1 MNKITF
7 IVPNINCNHC
17 VNTIESELS
26 EMDGVTSVVASSE
39 TNQVNVEFG
48 DPADEQALLGLL
60 AEINYP
66 ATV

>member
-7 IVPNINCNHC
+7 VVPNINCNHC
-17 VNTIESELS
+17 VHAIQSELS

-48 DPADEQALLGLL
+48 DPADVKALLGLL
-60 AEINYP
+60 TEINYP